1 MKASGAATGSDTPVS
16 PPSKGDNIMLIYAAV
31 ILAVLL
37 VAAGCIYFI
46 KRVRPYDSE
55 TLVLRGAVNS
65 IIDGTAH
72 PEMQRLLV
80 PIPGLTMK
88 EPVEIEHDSEDGT
101 IPGQDA
107 ITRISAATPQM
118 QAPTTASSMEGKA
131 DPRAISA
138 APVPQNIFREY
149 DIRGLVDKELTP
161 SLMSK
166 IGLALG
172 TMVVRQ
178 GRTQF
183 VVGGDNRLSGE
194 KLMKGLVKGLAS
206 SGMRVTNVGIVPT
219 PVLYYS
225 INKYSIP
232 DGVMLTGSHN
242 GYEYNGCKIVIGGTP
257 LKSSELT
264 ELYNSIVAQDF
275 VRARGSLTSMNPFSN
290 YIEQLLEAFSDVKVQ
305 FHIAVDCAHGVT
317 GAYIPFVLRKLGC
330 KVTELACG
338 LDQNQARHAP
348 DPTVPEHLQE
358 LQKVIQESS
367 GAIDFGLAY
376 DGDGDRLI
384 IVDGSGNIIWP
395 DKLIMLF
402 ARNLLEK
409 NPGGTIVYDVK
420 CSSALKPWIEQHGGV
435 PLMWK
440 TGHSLI
446 RNKMNEVDAV
456 LAGELSGHIF
466 WRDWYGFDDAIYSSC
481 RLIRLL
487 QESGKKLSDMLS
499 ELPGG
504 QASPEYRIA
513 MQNDGQAQTTM
524 KQVRAICTNHSAKLV
539 DIDGLRFEY
548 PDRWGLIRPSNTSP
562 VMVCRFEGDD
572 SDKLAAIK
580 KEIHDLLHQVDASLD
595 IPF

>member
-1 MKASGAATGSDTPVS
+1 
-16 PPSKGDNIMLIYAAV
+16 
-31 ILAVLL
+31 
-37 VAAGCIYFI
+37 
-46 KRVRPYDSE
+46 
-55 TLVLRGAVNS
+55 
-65 IIDGTAH
+65 
-72 PEMQRLLV
+72 
-80 PIPGLTMK
+80 
-88 EPVEIEHDSEDGT
+88 
-101 IPGQDA
+101 
-107 ITRISAATPQM
+107 
-118 QAPTTASSMEGKA
+118 
-131 DPRAISA
+131 
-138 APVPQNIFREY
+138 
-149 DIRGLVDKELTP
+149 
-161 SLMSK
+161 
-166 IGLALG
+166 
-172 TMVVRQ
+172 
-178 GRTQF
+178 
-183 VVGGDNRLSGE
+183 
-194 KLMKGLVKGLAS
+194 
-206 SGMRVTNVGIVPT
+206 
-219 PVLYYS
+219 
-225 INKYSIP
+225 
-232 DGVMLTGSHN
+232 
-242 GYEYNGCKIVIGGTP
+242 
-257 LKSSELT
+257 
-264 ELYNSIVAQDF
+264 
-275 VRARGSLTSMNPFSN
+275 
-290 YIEQLLEAFSDVKVQ
+290 
-305 FHIAVDCAHGVT
+305 
-317 GAYIPFVLRKLGC
+317 
-330 KVTELACG
+330 
-338 LDQNQARHAP
+338 
-348 DPTVPEHLQE
+348 
-358 LQKVIQESS
+358 IQESS